1 MQNVEHAKRR
11 SKINHFSEFRC
22 CSLASLDQARRRP
35 PILVATRTPVEQ
47 ALLAIDRLA
56 D

>member
-1 MQNVEHAKRR
+1 MQNVELGKT
-11 SKINHFSEFRC
+11 SNENNSLQC
-22 CSLASLDQARRRP
+22 YSLASLEARRRRIHQYRRP
-35 PILVATRTPVEQ
+35 RTPVEQ